1 MKEGAINTIQ
11 FYSAEQNIWLGSV
24 VGAYNKFSS
33 SSIGDDDVITFA
45 DSIDVQNIK
54 PFHLVTLACLIHYLA
69 KMGHNVYM
77 SPNNKNIAD
86 YLLNELG
93 FHEYFGGCKNYVETK
108 TSSNIFN
115 LWRIVE
121 TDKDMYARNVEN
133 YFRSRYFHDKD
144 LSAISLC
151 MVEAYYNVFDHAEA
165 KGNAF
170 SIIQYD
176 ETSSRLYVAI
186 SDFGIGV
193 AQSVRRINSDVNSD
207 TEAIRMAIKDGFT
220 VSSTEKN
227 RGMGLGNIFTMTD
240 EVMLISNG
248 GMISKKCDN
257 SLEITD
263 LNFRYPGTL
272 ISFEIDLSL
281 MDDEEIIEEF
291 NI

>member
-1 MKEGAINTIQ
+1 MISKAINIIQ
-11 FYSAEQNIWLGSV
+11 FYSAEQCIWLGSV
-24 VGAYNKFSS
+24 VDAYNRLADRY
-33 SSIGDDDVITFA
+33 IDDDDMITFD
-45 DSIDVQNIK
+45 DSIDVQNVK
-54 PFHLVTLACLIHYLA
+54 PFHLVTLACLIQCLA
-69 KMGHNVYM
+69 KMGHNVYI
-77 SPNNKNIAD
+77 SPNNKDLAD
-86 YLLNELG
+86 YLLNDLG
-93 FHEYFGGCKNYVETK
+93 FQEYFCGGKNFVETK

-121 TDKDMYARNVEN
+121 TDKDMYAMNVEN
-133 YFRSRYFHDKD
+133 YFRSRYFQDKD

-176 ETSSRLYVAI
+176 EASSRLYVAI

-193 AQSVRRINSDVNSD
+193 AQSVRRVNSNVNSD
-207 TEAIRMAIKDGFT
+207 SEAIRLAIKDGFT

-257 SLEITD
+257 SLETAD